1 MKTCAEVDNLI
12 AQWKAEGLSKAEI
25 IVKAAE
31 ACMGWPY
38 VWGGYGQFCTT
49 ANRKSYANRGSCPP
63 AESAVIVKKCQALNG
78 SKSGCTGCKW
88 YPGGKTR
95 FFDCRGFTRWLLK
108 QVGIS
113 LMGGGAT
120 SQWKDN
126 SNWAVKG
133 EKKDLPENLVACV
146 FQQDG
151 SKMQHTGMHVG
162 GGKIIHCSGEVC
174 VGDLSKKSWTHF
186 GIPAGLYDGSVIPD
200 VPDIPVP
207 KPMLKKGS
215 KGEAVKE
222 MQTILISK
230 GYDLGKWGA
239 EGAFGRQ
246 TLAAVKAFQKDCGI
260 KVDGI
265 VGPITWEKLLKE
277 AEKV

>member
-1 MKTCAEVDNLI
+1 MKTYAEVDNLI
-12 AQWKAEGLSKAEI
+12 AQWKAEGLSKEEI
-25 IVKAAE
+25 IKRAAE

-38 VWGGYGQFCTT
+38 VFGGCGQFCSPK
-49 ANRKSYANRGSCPP
+49 NRKSYADRSSCPS
-63 AESAVIVKKCQALNG
+63 AESAVIRKKCQVLNG
-78 SKSGCTGCKW
+78 SKSGCAGCKW
-88 YPGGKTR
+88 YPNGKTR
-95 FFDCRGFTRWLLK
+95 FFDCRGFTRWLLQ

-113 LMGGGAT
+113 LKGGGAT

-186 GIPAGLYDGSVIPD
+186 GIPVGLYDGSVIPD
-200 VPDIPVP
+200 VPVVRPL
-207 KPMLKKGS
+207 LKKGS
-215 KGEAVKE
+215 RGDAVRELQQKL
-222 MQTILISK
+222 MDLS
-230 GYDLGKWGA
+230 YDLGKWGA
-239 EGAFGRQ
+239 DGIFGKQ
-246 TLAAVKAFQKDCGI
+246 TQTAVKQFQQDQGLKP
-260 KVDGI
+260 DGI
-265 VGPITWEKLLKE
+265 CGPLTYAKLYGE
-277 AEKV
+277 G

>member
-1 MKTCAEVDNLI
+1 MKTYAEVDNLI
-12 AQWKAEGLSKAEI
+12 TQWKAEGLSKEEI
-25 IVKAAE
+25 IKKTAE

-38 VWGGYGQFCTT
+38 VWGGFGQYCTPK
-49 ANRKSYANRGSCPP
+49 NRKSYADRSSCPS
-63 AESAVIVKKCQALNG
+63 AESAVIRKKCQVLNG
-78 SKSGCTGCKW
+78 SKGGCAGCKW
-88 YPGGKTR
+88 YPNGKTR
-95 FFDCRGFTRWLLK
+95 FFDCRGFTRWLLQ

-113 LMGGGAT
+113 LKGGGAT

-133 EKKDLPENLVACV
+133 EKKDLPENLVVCV

-186 GIPAGLYDGSVIPD
+186 GIPVGLYDGSVIPD
-200 VPDIPVP
+200 VPVPVVRP
-207 KPMLKKGS
+207 LLKKGS
-215 KGEAVKE
+215 RGDAVRE
-222 MQTILISK
+222 MQQKLMDL

-239 EGAFGRQ
+239 DGIFGKQ
-246 TLAAVKAFQKDCGI
+246 TLAAVKAFQKTEGL
-260 KVDGI
+260 KSDGI
-265 VGPITWEKLLKE
+265 VGPLTYAKLYGE
-277 AEKV
+277 G